1 MKKEKLILSLVF
13 IILLGLF
20 SFLFSVNNRYIL
32 SEDLPNLIANAKA
45 LDDFSSPAKSPF
57 FENGEPDFHATY
69 TTAIISL
76 LGKWDITFISIKDKF
91 YFLNSESLEL
101 LLNYIFFGIFSI
113 ILFILSAYIFAA
125 KYFNNFKKAILFL
138 IILIFIVEVPLVRW
152 SGIFSLHG
160 ISFGAFYSQL
170 FSISF
175 LFLTFYLILN
185 YNRDHTFSNLLLIP
199 FFLFISFISHPLT
212 GLISFSLTIFYFS
225 LQHFKSRNNQY
236 CAVLIL
242 IFLSFFLSNFW
253 IYVSFFKVINSIMPY
268 PLVLIIFIF
277 IILLNYLFWNFK
289 GYFQKIGFKLID
301 SQKIVKMGIFLTFI
315 IYVYSIFYFKQYI
328 YKDMVYYWLISFFP
342 FIYAGIFLSYNYWV
356 DYLND
361 IRDNF
366 SLLLIIWFWAS
377 LMLFIIGLIG
387 FPVKVFWR
395 FLFLIKIPSSIF
407 IADSVYSFLKNKAN
421 LFYIGLA
428 IMIIVL
434 STMNMFSVILSSD
447 TAKYFREVPPEFKL
461 SGMITSE
468 NGIIL
473 SDQYTSYFISS
484 LTNNYVLAIPSDR
497 ISDYEQERNSKFINI
512 IQFLFSNNATCTD
525 FQKYNISQIILNKF
539 IRLDGERVA
548 KAIDYSEMKYNL
560 VKNCNFKLNK
570 EDANFI
576 IIGKNETLN

>member
-1 MKKEKLILSLVF
+1 
-13 IILLGLF
+13 
-20 SFLFSVNNRYIL
+20 
-32 SEDLPNLIANAKA
+32 
-45 LDDFSSPAKSPF
+45 
-57 FENGEPDFHATY
+57 
-69 TTAIISL
+69 
-76 LGKWDITFISIKDKF
+76 
-91 YFLNSESLEL
+91 
-101 LLNYIFFGIFSI
+101 
-113 ILFILSAYIFAA
+113 
-125 KYFNNFKKAILFL
+125 
-138 IILIFIVEVPLVRW
+138 
-152 SGIFSLHG
+152 
-160 ISFGAFYSQL
+160 
-170 FSISF
+170 
-175 LFLTFYLILN
+175 
-185 YNRDHTFSNLLLIP
+185 
-199 FFLFISFISHPLT
+199 
-212 GLISFSLTIFYFS
+212 
-225 LQHFKSRNNQY
+225 
-236 CAVLIL
+236 
-242 IFLSFFLSNFW
+242 
-253 IYVSFFKVINSIMPY
+253 
-268 PLVLIIFIF
+268 
-277 IILLNYLFWNFK
+277 
-289 GYFQKIGFKLID
+289 
-301 SQKIVKMGIFLTFI
+301 
-315 IYVYSIFYFKQYI
+315 
-328 YKDMVYYWLISFFP
+328 MVYYWLISFFP